1 MRVLDVPDVGSALRL
16 LHLVGANVRRP
27 RPADDL

>member
-16 LHLVGANVRRP
+16 LHVLDAGGQRP
-27 RPADDL
+27 RAVEDR